1 MNNTDISKLSA
12 IGVNGGFVAANDG
25 NEIGSPGMIINEP
38 VDFSAVAAGDATTND
53 AILWTR
59 TFDPDTQESENV
71 ALIAQV
77 STDANFGTVAY
88 SYNVSARTDGLD
100 HDGTIKI
107 DATAL
112 QSGTQYYYRFVSET
126 GDISPVGTF
135 KTAPDADA
143 SVAVRF
149 GFSGDADGKMRP
161 YVSTENFSSLNLDFF
176 GFLGD
181 TIYESASTGSPAAAN
196 PVTDPTQ
203 ALDDYHRKYLENIQP
218 VSEGGFSSLATM
230 FASQGNYTLLDNHE
244 LGNKQL
250 MNGGAPSAL
259 APASGN
265 GSSNTADDVNTTGTF
280 INDTVGFQT
289 LVQAYSDYQ
298 PIREQIISAPND
310 PRTDG
315 TQQLFFAQ
323 EWGKNLVYINTD
335 TRSYRDVRLKT
346 ADGAEDTGSRA
357 DNPDRTLLG
366 VTQLAWLKQTLLD
379 AQNNGTVWKF
389 VAVSDPI
396 DQIGAIGSGED
407 SGKSWIGGYRAER
420 NDLLKFIADN
430 GIKNVVFLATDDHQN
445 RVNELTY
452 LDNINDPNSI
462 RILPNA
468 LAIVDSPIGATG
480 PDEITDHSFENIKSL
495 ADQLAADQ
503 IAANVNPVGL
513 DPNFPGLKNVVREGD
528 LNADTLRQPI
538 DFYSPDTFNYTVFD
552 ISADGK
558 TLNVN
563 VQGVNSYPINSFPEP
578 SADNPVRSI
587 LSFSLD
593 AALPP
598 VLVTGTPG
606 DDKLIATP
614 GSNFDGQNNIVFTG
628 AGEDEVDLN
637 TSAQARNN
645 RINLGSGN
653 DIIYV
658 SQSDSEALLQADR
671 VFGSNG
677 NDTFDATDGNG
688 GNRMSGGVGND
699 TFWLGSNDR
708 ALGGDGNDQF
718 YVQEGGG
725 NLLSG
730 GVGNDQ
736 FWIVNAELANT
747 SNTIVDFQV
756 GIDVIG
762 INGAASLG
770 ITTSTLQLNQVGTD
784 TAIVFNNQTLAVLNG
799 IQSSSLN
806 LTDTNQFVLV

>member
-1 MNNTDISKLSA
+1 
-12 IGVNGGFVAANDG
+12 
-25 NEIGSPGMIINEP
+25 MIINEP